1 MYFGIV
7 LMCVDYVLTSLRIA
21 QADHEPLSEV
31 VLSQSCESMRLGVRI
46 NRVKILFRGQTNK
59 VWMNKMDFL

>member
-31 VLSQSCESMRLGVRI
+31 VLSQSCESMRLGVGI
-46 NRVKILFRGQTNK
+46 NRVKILFRSNK
-59 VWMNKMDFL
+59 